1 MKVIDLFEEAVS
13 IAALQSALN
22 QGWVRIRYRKLNG
35 MDRILFATLDP
46 SLYTYVFKLPPGARP
61 KRPYL
66 ITVWER
72 NTGWRSL
79 YKNRIGG
86 WKLG

>member
-1 MKVIDLFEEAVS
+1 MKLSHLFEAS
-13 IAALQSALN
+13 GAIDSALSR
-22 QGWVRIRYRKLNG
+22 GWVRIKYRKLSG
-35 MDRILFATLDP
+35 QDRILYATLDP
-46 SLYTYVFKLPPGARP
+46 SLYQYVFKLPQGARP

-79 YKNRIGG
+79 YRDRISG
-86 WKLG
+86 WRLG